1 MYDYHIHSHFSEDSS
16 SEMEDMVKGAI
27 QYGAK
32 EICFTEHKEFDYP
45 VDELEFELNLLE
57 YEKKFY
63 ELKEKYKDNISM
75 RIGVELGLQK
85 HILKECE
92 EFVAK
97 FPFDFV
103 IASQHCMDKKDLYY
117 MKLEEKDVKGAFD
130 TYFEELYY
138 DIINFQ
144 DFDVVGHLDLIR
156 RYTKEA
162 REYDISRSYPE
173 IKEIFK
179 YLIENGKGIE
189 VNTGG
194 LYYPSK
200 LLNPSVDIIKIYKQ
214 LGGEIITFG
223 SDAHKPDRI
232 LGYYKDTID
241 LLKTLGFKYLS
252 TYTERKANF
261 IKI

>member
-27 QYGAK
+27 LQGAK

-45 VDELEFELNLLE
+45 VDELEFELDLLK

-63 ELKEKYKDNISM
+63 ELREKYMD
-75 RIGVELGLQK
+75 RIDMKIGLELGLQK
-85 HILKECE
+85 HILKECR
-92 EFVAK
+92 EFVKK

-117 MKLEEKDVKGAFD
+117 MKLEEKNVKWAFD

-138 DIINFQ
+138 DIRNFQ
-144 DFDVVGHLDLIR
+144 DFDVIGHLDLIR

-162 REYDISRSYPE
+162 QEYDISKSYPE
-173 IKEIFK
+173 IEEILR
-179 YLIENGKGIE
+179 YLIDIGKGIE

-194 LYYPSK
+194 LYYSSK
-200 LLNPSVDIIKIYKQ
+200 LLNPSVDIIKMYKS

-232 LGYYKDTID
+232 LGYYKETMEM
-241 LLKTLGFKYLS
+241 LKTIGFKYLS
-252 TYTERKANF
+252 TYTERKLDF
-261 IKI
+261 VKI

>member
-27 QYGAK
+27 LQGAK

-45 VDELEFELNLLE
+45 VDELEFELDLLK

-63 ELKEKYKDNISM
+63 ELREKYMD
-75 RIGVELGLQK
+75 RIDMKIGLELGLQK
-85 HILKECE
+85 HVLKECG
-92 EFVAK
+92 EFVKK

-117 MKLEEKDVKGAFD
+117 MKLEEKNVKGAFD
-130 TYFEELYY
+130 TYFGELYY
-138 DIINFQ
+138 DIRNFQ
-144 DFDVVGHLDLIR
+144 DFDVIGHLDLIR

-162 REYDISRSYPE
+162 QEYDISKSYQE
-173 IKEIFK
+173 IEEILR
-179 YLIENGKGIE
+179 YLIDIGKGIE

-194 LYYPSK
+194 LYYSSK
-200 LLNPSVDIIKIYKQ
+200 LLNPSVDIIKIYKS

-232 LGYYKDTID
+232 LGYYKETMEI
-241 LLKTLGFKYLS
+241 LKTIGFKYLS
-252 TYTERKANF
+252 TYTERKLDF
-261 IKI
+261 VKI

>member
-27 QYGAK
+27 LQGAK

-45 VDELEFELNLLE
+45 VDELEFELDLLK

-63 ELKEKYKDNISM
+63 ELREKYMD
-75 RIGVELGLQK
+75 RIDMKIGLELGLQK
-85 HILKECE
+85 HILKECG
-92 EFVAK
+92 EFVKK

-117 MKLEEKDVKGAFD
+117 MKLEEKNVKGAFD

-138 DIINFQ
+138 DIRNFQ
-144 DFDVVGHLDLIR
+144 DFDVIGHLDLIR

-162 REYDISRSYPE
+162 QEYDISKSYQE
-173 IKEIFK
+173 IEEILR
-179 YLIENGKGIE
+179 YLIDIGKGIE

-194 LYYPSK
+194 LYYSSK
-200 LLNPSVDIIKIYKQ
+200 LLNPSVDIIKMYKS

-232 LGYYKDTID
+232 LGYYKETMEI
-241 LLKTLGFKYLS
+241 LKTIGFKYLS
-252 TYTERKANF
+252 TYTERKLDF
-261 IKI
+261 VKI